1 MEAYPHMWEV
11 NTSLAKLIADYSDL
25 EDGARVDE
33 ASLPPKLRE
42 YSSAVDDMRFFLN
55 NLYHSWFYIPMVC
68 QMMHNVRR

>member
-33 ASLPPKLRE
+33 ASLQPKLRE
-42 YSSAVDDMRFFLN
+42 YSSIKWLIFTMQVFMFPW
-55 NLYHSWFYIPMVC
+55 Y
-68 QMMHNVRR
+68 VR